1 MPDRQPHSICQ
12 RGYGDR
18 VMRLED
24 MKKVLE
30 IGVKLSSE
38 RDLER
43 LLEEILSCVMDAGAG
58 PVRRGDAVS
67 AGRRCAAFPDFPQ

>member
-43 LLEEILSCVMDAGAG
+43 LLEE
-58 PVRRGDAVS
+58 
-67 AGRRCAAFPDFPQ
+67 